1 MPVRKDIRLQKY
13 DYSQPGCYFVTI
25 CTAIRNRN
33 ILCSIDSVGAA
44 ALGGPH
50 VTLTSAGQ
58 VVQRLINNIDHVY
71 PNITVDTF
79 AIMPDHV
86 HLILDIHVPE
96 GGSPRAATPTIG
108 IPQVINALK
117 GLSAKQAGIKSL
129 WQRGYYDHIIRGDDD
144 LDQIRQYIQNNPLKR
159 NLEQGG
165 WAAEGG
171 GPYDPNG

>member
-25 CTAIRNRN
+25 CTHNRQPLFVSFVGAH
-33 ILCSIDSVGAA
+33 LCVRPPVDDSFLVKWLYELEKKYPGVEIDSC
-44 ALGGPH
+44 
-50 VTLTSAGQ
+50 
-58 VVQRLINNIDHVY
+58 
-71 PNITVDTF
+71 
-79 AIMPDHV
+79 AIMPDH
-86 HLILDIHVPE
+86 IHVIITITGAHIGAPLQEMIKWYKTQTTNAYIRQVRE
-96 GGSPRAATPTIG
+96 GILPPYEKHI
-108 IPQVINALK
+108 
-117 GLSAKQAGIKSL
+117 
-129 WQRGYYDHIIRGDDD
+129 WQRGYYDHIIRNDDD